1 MSVSYDFSKAK
12 TLVGEHS
19 LLIRQ
24 GVRNTLLG
32 IGFRDV
38 ADTASVVKVYQTIK
52 ETKVDLIV
60 LNKEMEKND
69 TSFLVKEI
77 RLGKVGAD
85 PFAAIIA
92 VLTDTDEYTVRTAID
107 SGVDDLLVV
116 PFAPDQLI
124 KRVLGLVARRKP
136 FVVTHD
142 YIGPERRLAPRT
154 NASSATQFAVPNPLA
169 HGAKGLS
176 EGRYHA
182 DVLAAR
188 ELVFA
193 ERVKR
198 LAAHT
203 EWEAKGL
210 LDVVRLGPP
219 PDDMGPRLYKL
230 EQVAE
235 ELLMRLGKGVQNAA
249 VEGLA
254 AKAKAMRG
262 APQAIPIGELEQL
275 LALAKTVARTYAAAH

>member
-1 MSVSYDFSKAK
+1 MSNDFSKAK

-19 LLIRQ
+19 PLIRQ
-24 GVRNTLLG
+24 GVRNALFG
-32 IGFRDV
+32 IGFREV

-52 ETKVDLIV
+52 DSRVDLIV

-77 RLGKVGAD
+77 RLGKIGVD
-85 PFAAIIA
+85 PFTAIIA
-92 VLTDTDEYTVRTAID
+92 VLTDTDEYTVRTTID

-124 KRVLGLVARRKP
+124 KRVQGLVARRKP

-142 YIGPERRLAPRT
+142 YVGPERRGAQRT
-154 NASSATQFAVPNPLA
+154 NAPSATQFTVPNPLA
-169 HGAKGLS
+169 HCIKGLS

-182 DVLAAR
+182 EVEMAR
-188 ELVFA
+188 EKVFG

-210 LDVVRLGPP
+210 VAALRGGPA
-219 PDDMGPRLYKL
+219 PDDMVPRLYKL

-235 ELLMRLGKGVQNAA
+235 ELLMRLGKGVQNATIEA
-249 VEGLA
+249 LV

-262 APQAIPIGELEQL
+262 APKAIPMIEMEQL
-275 LALAKTVARTYAAAH
+275 LDLAKTVARTYAAVV